1 MHKYLVQ
8 MTAIIGVLLMITA
21 PYPAYAEEPAPSE
34 TTEEATEKAD
44 EVAPIPVEKVEE
56 VEGSKEAKDDKN
68 EAKEEKAEEKLVA
81 TEAIPESDVEAIQDA
96 VAIWKALNSQD
107 WSLAAGLI
115 VMLLVYIFN
124 RFGLKEKVGKKA
136 IPYVSLAIGVL
147 SAVGIALASGGS
159 LAVAL
164 EAGVLA
170 GLAAVGS
177 WEVLFKKIL
186 GDSETPAT
194 EEVTEDA

>member
-8 MTAIIGVLLMITA
+8 MTAIIGILLLITA
-21 PYPAYAEEPAPSE
+21 PYPAYAEDPAPSE
-34 TTEEATEKAD
+34 TTEEATEKAE

-56 VEGSKEAKDDKN
+56 IEGSKEAKDDKS
-68 EAKEEKAEEKLVA
+68 EAKEEKAEEKV
-81 TEAIPESDVEAIQDA
+81 TETIPANDVEAIQDA
-96 VAIWKALNSQD
+96 VAIWQALNSQD
-107 WSLAAGLI
+107 WPLAAGLL
-115 VMLLVYIFN
+115 VMLLIYVFN
-124 RFGLKEKVGKKA
+124 RFGLSNKIGKKA
-136 IPYVSLAIGVL
+136 IPYVSLAIGIL
-147 SAVGIALASGGS
+147 SAVGIALASGSS

-186 GDSETPAT
+186 GESSEDDI
-194 EEVTEDA
+194 TEDAA

>member
-8 MTAIIGVLLMITA
+8 MTAIIGILLLITA
-21 PYPAYAEEPAPSE
+21 PYPVHAEEPAPSE

-56 VEGSKEAKDDKN
+56 IEGAKEAKDDKA
-68 EAKEEKAEEKLVA
+68 EAEKAEEKV
-81 TEAIPESDVEAIQDA
+81 TEAIPENDIEAIQDA

-107 WSLAAGLI
+107 WPLAAGLI
-115 VMLLVYIFN
+115 VMLLVYVFN

-136 IPYVSLAIGVL
+136 IPYVSLAIGIL
-147 SAVGIALASGGS
+147 SAVGIALASGSS

-186 GDSETPAT
+186 GSSSD
-194 EEVTEDA
+194 EEITEDAA

>member
-1 MHKYLVQ
+1 MHK
-8 MTAIIGVLLMITA
+8 TLMAFIAMFFLITPAYGEEPTA
-21 PYPAYAEEPAPSE
+21 PEATLE
-34 TTEEATEKAD
+34 TTEEVAE
-44 EVAPIPVEKVEE
+44 EVAPIPTEE
-56 VEGSKEAKDDKN
+56 VEAVEGAKEVKEEPKV
-68 EAKEEKAEEKLVA
+68 EEKAEEKLVA
-81 TEAIPESDVEAIQDA
+81 TEAIPENDMEAIQDA

-107 WSLAAGLI
+107 WPLAGGLI
-115 VMLLVYIFN
+115 IMLLVYVFN
-124 RFGLKEKVGKKA
+124 RFGLKAKVGAKA

-147 SAVGIALASGGS
+147 SAVGISLASGGT

-186 GDSETPAT
+186 GGSSEAT
-194 EEVTEDA
+194 EEEQA

>member
-1 MHKYLVQ
+1 MQKMLV
-8 MTAIIGVLLMITA
+8 IISMLFLVTA
-21 PYPAYAEEPAPSE
+21 PYPSHAEEPTPSE
-34 TTEEATEKAD
+34 TIEVTEEVTPEATEGATEEATVTPEATEPKA
-44 EVAPIPVEKVEE
+44 EEKVEE
-56 VEGSKEAKDDKN
+56 K
-68 EAKEEKAEEKLVA
+68 EAKEEFVA
-81 TEAIPESDVEAIQDA
+81 TEAIPTSDTEAIQDA

-107 WSLAAGLI
+107 WSLAVGLI

-186 GDSETPAT
+186 GGSEAPVT

>member
-8 MTAIIGVLLMITA
+8 MTAIIGILLMITA
-21 PYPAYAEEPAPSE
+21 PYPAYAEDPAPSE
-34 TTEEATEKAD
+34 TTEEATEKAE

-56 VEGSKEAKDDKN
+56 IEGAKEAKDEKS
-68 EAKEEKAEEKLVA
+68 EEKAEEKAEEKVV
-81 TEAIPESDVEAIQDA
+81 EAIPENDVEAIQDA

-107 WSLAAGLI
+107 WPLAAGLI
-115 VMLLVYIFN
+115 VMLLVYVFN

-147 SAVGIALASGGS
+147 SAVGIALASGSS

-186 GDSETPAT
+186 GESSEDDI
-194 EEVTEDA
+194 TEDAA

>member
-1 MHKYLVQ
+1 MHKYI
-8 MTAIIGVLLMITA
+8 MAIITMFLLITA
-21 PYPAYAEEPAPSE
+21 PYPAYGEEPTTPE
-34 TTEEATEKAD
+34 TTEEVTEEKAE

-56 VEGSKEAKDDKN
+56 IEG
-68 EAKEEKAEEKLVA
+68 AKEEAKPEEEKLVA

-136 IPYVSLAIGVL
+136 IPYISLAIGVL

-186 GDSETPAT
+186 GDSKDTSH
-194 EEVTEDA
+194 EVTEET

>member
-1 MHKYLVQ
+1 MHK
-8 MTAIIGVLLMITA
+8 TLMAFIAMLFLITPAYGEEPTA
-21 PYPAYAEEPAPSE
+21 PE
-34 TTEEATEKAD
+34 TTTEVAE

-56 VEGSKEAKDDKN
+56 VEGAKEAKEEPKV
-68 EAKEEKAEEKLVA
+68 EEKAEELVA
-81 TEAIPESDVEAIQDA
+81 TEAIPENDIEAIQDA

-107 WSLAAGLI
+107 WPLAGGLI
-115 VMLLVYIFN
+115 IMLLVYVFN

-136 IPYVSLAIGVL
+136 IPFVSLAIGVL
-147 SAVGIALASGGS
+147 TAVGISLASGGS

-186 GDSETPAT
+186 GSSSEAT
-194 EEVTEDA
+194 EEVTQDA

>member
-1 MHKYLVQ
+1 
-8 MTAIIGVLLMITA
+8 MITA
-21 PYPAYAEEPAPSE
+21 PYPAYAEDPAPSE
-34 TTEEATEKAD
+34 TTEEKATEKAE

-56 VEGSKEAKDDKN
+56 IEGAKEAKDEKS
-68 EAKEEKAEEKLVA
+68 EAKEKAEEKPS
-81 TEAIPESDVEAIQDA
+81 EAIPTDDVEAIQDA

-107 WSLAAGLI
+107 WPLAAGLI
-115 VMLLVYIFN
+115 VMLLIYVFN

-136 IPYVSLAIGVL
+136 IPYVSLAIGIL
-147 SAVGIALASGGS
+147 SAVGIALASGSS

-186 GDSETPAT
+186 GDSEAPAT

>member
-8 MTAIIGVLLMITA
+8 MTAIIGMLLLITA
-21 PYPAYAEEPAPSE
+21 PYPAHAEDPAPSE
-34 TTEEATEKAD
+34 TTEEATEKAE

-56 VEGSKEAKDDKN
+56 IEGSKEAKDDKS
-68 EAKEEKAEEKLVA
+68 EAKEEKAEEKTVE
-81 TEAIPESDVEAIQDA
+81 TIPANDVEAIQDA
-96 VAIWKALNSQD
+96 VAIWQALNSQD
-107 WSLAAGLI
+107 WPLAAGLI
-115 VMLLVYIFN
+115 VMLLIYVFN

-147 SAVGIALASGGS
+147 SAVGIALASGSS

-186 GDSETPAT
+186 GDSPDDDI
-194 EEVTEDA
+194 TEDAA

>member
-8 MTAIIGVLLMITA
+8 MTAIIGVLLLITA
-21 PYPAYAEEPAPSE
+21 PYPAYAEDPAPSE
-34 TTEEATEKAD
+34 TTEEATEKAE

-56 VEGSKEAKDDKN
+56 IEGAKEAKDDKA
-68 EAKEEKAEEKLVA
+68 EAKEKAEEKVV
-81 TEAIPESDVEAIQDA
+81 EAIPESDVEAIQDA

-107 WSLAAGLI
+107 WPLAAGLI
-115 VMLLVYIFN
+115 VMLLVYVFN

-136 IPYVSLAIGVL
+136 IPYVSLAIGIL
-147 SAVGIALASGGS
+147 SAVGIALASGS
-159 LAVAL
+159 SMAVAL

-186 GDSETPAT
+186 GSSSEDDI
-194 EEVTEDA
+194 TEDAA

>member
-1 MHKYLVQ
+1 MHKYIMAFVTMFLF
-8 MTAIIGVLLMITA
+8 ITA
-21 PYPAYAEEPAPSE
+21 PYPAYGEEPAPSE
-34 TTEEATEKAD
+34 TTEEVKSD

-56 VEGSKEAKDDKN
+56 VEGAKEAKD
-68 EAKEEKAEEKLVA
+68 EAKPEAEEKAEEKPA
-81 TEAIPESDVEAIQDA
+81 EAIPESDVEAIQDA

-136 IPYVSLAIGVL
+136 IPFVSLAIGIL

-186 GDSETPAT
+186 GDSS
-194 EEVTEDA
+194 EDA

>member
-1 MHKYLVQ
+1 M
-8 MTAIIGVLLMITA
+8 AIITTFLLITA
-21 PYPAYAEEPAPSE
+21 PYPAYGEEPTTPE
-34 TTEEATEKAD
+34 TTEETTEEKAE

-56 VEGSKEAKDDKN
+56 IEGAK
-68 EAKEEKAEEKLVA
+68 EAKEEAKPEEAEEKLVA

-115 VMLLVYIFN
+115 VMLLVYVFN

-136 IPYVSLAIGVL
+136 IPYVSLAIGIL

-186 GDSETPAT
+186 GDSEAPAT